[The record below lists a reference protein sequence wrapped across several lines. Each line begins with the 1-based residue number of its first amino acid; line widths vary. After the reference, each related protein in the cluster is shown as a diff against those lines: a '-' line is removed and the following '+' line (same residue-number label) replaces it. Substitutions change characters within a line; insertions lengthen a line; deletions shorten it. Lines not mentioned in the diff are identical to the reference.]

1 MMDIKEL
8 KAVMNTDRELYREP
22 DKEGVGDYYS
32 SSVHVT
38 KDGGIGI
45 NVGGMVFVK
54 SLESWH
60 RLAKECK

>member
-1 MMDIKEL
+1 MNEL
-8 KAVMNTDRELYREP
+8 KAVMNTDRELYRET

-32 SSVHVT
+32 NSIHVT

-60 RLAKECK
+60 RLAKDSKL